1 MLLKNIQR
9 GLHLENLKSID
20 RGKGVFSSFSTDNVK
35 KWTEI
40 VEEGY
45 PEFAGQFQLFGYDWL
60 GRCFGIDLRD
70 DFKENVLMFEI
81 GTGDV
86 LEISSSF
93 CDFLNEEIPLYSDAC
108 LALAFYDEWLQET
121 KKVVEYGRCIGY
133 KIPLF
138 LGGED
143 VIVNLE
149 DSDMEVY
156 WYIVSEIKKRS
167 E

>member
-1 MLLKNIQR
+1 MLLKNIQG

-60 GRCFGIDLRD
+60 GRC
-70 DFKENVLMFEI
+70 
-81 GTGDV
+81 
-86 LEISSSF
+86 
-93 CDFLNEEIPLYSDAC
+93 
-108 LALAFYDEWLQET
+108 
-121 KKVVEYGRCIGY
+121 IGY